1 MFCSSQTGL
10 ETCWLLGSSLKV
22 DVDKIEHSALNKHLL
37 NEQMNVSRM
46 VNGLKVMDCEIL
58 SKEQKMTKEKGNLW
72 KKQ

>member
-1 MFCSSQTGL
+1 
-10 ETCWLLGSSLKV
+10 
-22 DVDKIEHSALNKHLL
+22 
-37 NEQMNVSRM
+37 MNVSRM